1 VEFGVDGIWK
11 ELTKSTERVLQQL
24 VIKLKTYRSSL
35 ASDLRH
41 GLYRAQAERWMQ
53 AMILEDVTRID
64 VRLDPAHVYEQ
75 VFAHGA
81 GQHGII
87 DLLCVTRSRRLAV
100 LELKATENV
109 NLPLQAADYY
119 SRIRAHVAHGD
130 LGRYGY
136 FHGLELQQA
145 PPIVYLVGPALRFH
159 PSTDS
164 LLRYLNPEIEVI
176 RIGLSENWRRG
187 LRVMMRQ

>member
-1 VEFGVDGIWK
+1 MVEFGVDGLWK
-11 ELTKSTERVLQQL
+11 ELTKSTERALQQL
-24 VIKLKTYRSSL
+24 VIKLKTYRTPL

-41 GLYRAQAERWMQ
+41 GLFRGQAERWMQ
-53 AMILEDVTRID
+53 ALILDDVTRID
-64 VRLDPAHVYEQ
+64 VMLDPAHVYEQ
-75 VFAHGA
+75 VFAHRA

-87 DLLCVTRSRRLAV
+87 DLLCLTRSRRLAL

-136 FHGLELQQA
+136 FHGLELQA
-145 PPIVYLVGPALRFH
+145 TPPIV
-159 PSTDS
+159 
-164 LLRYLNPEIEVI
+164 
-176 RIGLSENWRRG
+176 
-187 LRVMMRQ
+187 